1 MALLETSV
9 EANHII
15 TIRTVQG
22 FEIVGKF
29 VSESAAGI
37 KVNKPLLVTGTST
50 GAEAGSATALWGK
63 LGETFAT
70 LGNVEVNS
78 VNILMAGATSD
89 AIASQYTAAV
99 S

>member
-37 KVNKPLLVTGTST
+37 KVNKPLLVAGITS
-50 GAEAGSATALWGK
+50 GAESGVTKALWGK
-63 LGETFAT
+63 LGDTFAT
-70 LGNVEVNS
+70 LGNVEINS
-78 VNILMAGATSD
+78 VNILMAGATHSS
-89 AIASQYTAAV
+89 IASQYTTAV